1 MQYSTWTIRLL
12 IIATLYTVCRP
23 TKSKVS
29 GNWTLRVNPELL
41 FRIGKPTMYITY
53 SYYSSVIVS
62 YYNGVLSDGTRSTVS
77 TKHHCKVSLI
87 YNRHTLRP
95 LAISTCSYTK
105 HTNADRRKR
114 RQLQQCHVQYTHA

>member
-29 GNWTLRVNPELL
+29 GNWTLRVDPELL

-53 SYYSSVIVS
+53 SYYSSVVVS
-62 YYNGVLSDGTRSTVS
+62 YYNGVLSDGTWSTCSLKSQPNITAKSVS
-77 TKHHCKVSLI
+77 YITGT
-87 YNRHTLRP
+87 RTLRP
-95 LAISTCSYTK
+95 LI
-105 HTNADRRKR
+105 N
-114 RQLQQCHVQYTHA
+114 